1 MSHCCL
7 SRPWIK
13 RSALFIVSLLLIG
26 APALADEIDDEFRF
40 ASALIEWG
48 FADYADKVVQQILR
62 QFPSQQDR
70 AKLIQ
75 AEILISR
82 RKFTEAEDLV
92 KAMGA
97 GNPKAQAI
105 SLALAKGY
113 YAMGETEKS
122 KQLYNDFFKLYE
134 GKVPTDPDLLRFY
147 QDSAYQ
153 FGQMLEAAGDK
164 EGAIKAYARVLTTN
178 PDRNTMRMLQ
188 AQQAELH
195 VAVASSGPEDQ
206 KEKNLV
212 EAKKLCDQ
220 IQWGGLDI
228 PFGQS
233 IITAAHIE
241 MVRGNN
247 SAAQKVLQNNL
258 DILKEIDTYLKDSG
272 LPMSVSP
279 MAGARFLLGELI
291 EKDANALSKNKEKVN
306 EAIQAYARALTEFY
320 NVFAKYGDSDWGSQ
334 AGMRAQA
341 IKAILEEQYG
351 KKINVD
357 LGQFQTKAAETQFRM
372 ADNLFRQKQWK
383 TAITEYLK
391 NLNQFPETDASLA
404 ALGNLAIAYASDND
418 PFMAKMVGLYM
429 GERFPGKPRAAIG
442 LLALGKHYFDL
453 KDEPMYLFAYETY
466 LRHFPQDERAAAILF
481 TLATMRTEAGDPVG
495 ANKYFQQIVDNY
507 PKDKY
512 YTKAINQLS
521 WGYYASSNY
530 AQAAK
535 SFAGYVAEAQPSPDK
550 ARAQFMLADCYR
562 QLGQFPQALAEYEK
576 LVQWLAPKDNPYAT
590 SAADVK
596 KNAELLEKAVYQ
608 RAFCYSRI
616 NQPPEAVKDNR
627 DKAIRGYDMFIQL
640 FPQSEMASK
649 ALNAKGTV
657 QLELGQFDAAA
668 KTFDE
673 LAAKYPQSEEGKS
686 ALFALVRSAL
696 EIKQYEQARSAFAKM
711 LTGGGQYT
719 ADQFVRIGQMMLDGG
734 QHAEAVKAFVK
745 IETMTEE
752 RTMLE
757 RSLYGLGRAHYALKE
772 YPEAIKA
779 LESLMERYP
788 KSGLFYDAKFML
800 GEAYRETQRLDDAF
814 KALSDVF
821 RSASDAMLI
830 NRASLALGAIQ
841 IQQGDKTGALA
852 SYQRVALLTDVS
864 KPEFRPL
871 VEESLVKSIE
881 LAMELGRYQD
891 VQDSCDQYLKDFPAG
906 ANIEAVRKAKADAR
920 LKAATAPAP
929 EPVPA
934 QPGTAPAKP

>member
-7 SRPWIK
+7 SRPWIT
-13 RSALFIVSLLLIG
+13 RLTLCFSLLLIG
-26 APALADEIDDEFRF
+26 MPVLADEIDDEFRF

-48 FADYADKVVQQILR
+48 FPDYADKVVQQILR

-75 AEILISR
+75 AEVLISR

-105 SLALAKGY
+105 TLALAKGY
-113 YAMGETEKS
+113 YAMGETEKA

-153 FGQMLEAAGDK
+153 FGQMLETAGDK
-164 EGAIKAYARVLTTN
+164 EGAIKAYARVLSSN
-178 PDRNTMRMLQ
+178 PDRNTTRLLQ
-188 AQQAELH
+188 AQQAELYVQ
-195 VAVASSGPEDQ
+195 VAQSGPVDQ
-206 KEKNLV
+206 REKNLTA
-212 EAKKLCDQ
+212 AKKLCDE

-241 MVRGNN
+241 IVRGNTA
-247 SAAQKVLQNNL
+247 AAQKVLQNNL

-279 MAGARFLLGELI
+279 MAGARFLLGDLL

-306 EAIQAYARALTEFY
+306 EAIQTYARALTEFY

-334 AGMRAQA
+334 AGMRAQQ
-341 IKAILEEQYG
+341 IKTILEEQYG

-357 LGQFQTKAAETQFRM
+357 LGQFQTKAAETQFRL
-372 ADNLFRQKQWK
+372 ADNLFRQKQYQS
-383 TAITEYLK
+383 AVSEYLK
-391 NLNQFPETDASLA
+391 NLNQFPETDASVA
-404 ALGNLAIAYASDND
+404 ALGNLAIAYASEND
-418 PFMAKMVGLYM
+418 PFMVKVVSLYM
-429 GERFPGKPRAAIG
+429 GERFAGRPRAALG

-453 KDEPMYLFAYETY
+453 KDEPMYMFAYETY
-466 LRHFPQDERAAAILF
+466 LQYFPQDERAAAILF
-481 TLATMRTEAGDPVG
+481 TLATMRTEAGDPAG
-495 ANKYFQQIVDNY
+495 AAKYFQQIVSNY

-530 AQAAK
+530 EGAAK
-535 SFAGYVAEAQPSPDK
+535 SFALYVAEAQPSPDK
-550 ARAQFMLADCYR
+550 AKAQFMLADSYR
-562 QLGQFPQALAEYEK
+562 QLGKFPEALAEYEK
-576 LVQWLAPKDNPYAT
+576 LVQWLAPKNNPFAT
-590 SAADVK
+590 SAADVR
-596 KNAELLEKAVYQ
+596 KNSELLEKAVYQ
-608 RAFCYSRI
+608 RAYCYSRI
-616 NQPPEAVKDNR
+616 GGSPDVVKDNR
-627 DKAIRGYDMFIQL
+627 EKSIRGYDMFIQL
-640 FPQSEMASK
+640 FPQSDMASS
-649 ALNAKGTV
+649 AMNAKGTV
-657 QLELGQFDAAA
+657 QLELGQFDAAT

-696 EIKQYEQARSAFAKM
+696 EIKQYDQAKSAFAKM

-734 QHAEAVKAFVK
+734 QYPEAIKAFEK

-752 RTMLE
+752 RTLLE
-757 RSLYGLGRAHYALKE
+757 RSLYGLGRALYETKQ
-772 YPEAIKA
+772 YTEAIKA
-779 LESLMERYP
+779 LESMLERYP
-788 KSGLFYDAKFML
+788 KSGLFYGSKFML
-800 GEAYRETQRLDDAF
+800 GEAYRETQRLDDAV

-821 RSASDAMLI
+821 RSSSDPMLI
-830 NRASLALGAIQ
+830 NRASMALGAIQ
-841 IQQGDKTGALA
+841 ILQGDKMGALA
-852 SYQRVALLTDVS
+852 SYQRVALLTDTS

-871 VEESLVKSIE
+871 VEESLVKAID

-906 ANIEAVRKAKADAR
+906 DKIEVVRKAKADAK
-920 LKAATAPAP
+920 LKAAQAPAP
-929 EPVPA
+929 VQPA
-934 QPGTAPAKP
+934 AGPAGP

>member
-7 SRPWIK
+7 SRPWIA
-13 RSALFIVSLLLIG
+13 RLTLCFSLLLISTSV
-26 APALADEIDDEFRF
+26 LADEIDDEFRF

-48 FADYADKVVQQILR
+48 FPDYADKVVQQILR

-97 GNPKAQAI
+97 ANPKAQAI
-105 SLALAKGY
+105 TLALAKGY
-113 YAMGETEKS
+113 YATGETEKS
-122 KQLYNDFFKLYE
+122 KQLYNEFFKLYE

-164 EGAIKAYARVLTTN
+164 EGAIKAYTRVLSTN

-188 AQQAELH
+188 AQQAELY
-195 VAVASSGPEDQ
+195 VDVASSGPEDQ
-206 KEKNLV
+206 REKNLG

-220 IQWGGLDI
+220 VLWGGLDI
-228 PFGQS
+228 PFGQA
-233 IITAAHIE
+233 IITSAHIE

-247 SAAQKVLQNNL
+247 AAAQKVLQNNL
-258 DILKEIDTYLKDSG
+258 DILKEVDTYLRDSG

-291 EKDANALSKNKEKVN
+291 EKDAKALSKNKEKVN
-306 EAIQAYARALTEFY
+306 EAIQAYGKALTEYY
-320 NVFAKYGDSDWGSQ
+320 NVFAKYGDSDWGPQ
-334 AGMRAQA
+334 AGMRAQE
-341 IKAILEEQYG
+341 IKSILEEQYG
-351 KKINVD
+351 KKINID
-357 LGQFQTKAAETQFRM
+357 LGQFQAKAAETQFRL
-372 ADNLFRQKQWK
+372 ADNLFRQKQYK
-383 TAITEYLK
+383 SAIVEYLK
-391 NLNQFPETDASLA
+391 NLNQFPETDVSVA
-404 ALGNLAIAYASDND
+404 ALGNLAIAYASESD
-418 PFMAKMVGLYM
+418 PFMAKVVALYM
-429 GERFPGKPRAAIG
+429 GERFAGQQRAAVG

-453 KDEPMYLFAYETY
+453 KDEPMYMLSYETY
-466 LRHFPQDERAAAILF
+466 LQHFPQDERAAAILF
-481 TLATMRTEAGDPVG
+481 TLATIRTEAGDAVG
-495 ANKYFQQIVDNY
+495 ANKFYQQIVSSY

-512 YTKAINQLS
+512 FTKAMNQLS

-530 AQAAK
+530 AEAAK
-535 SFAGYVAEAQPSPDK
+535 SFAGYVTEAQPSPDK
-550 ARAQFMLADCYR
+550 AKAQFMLADCYR

-576 LVQWLAPKDNPYAT
+576 LVQWLAPKENPYAT
-590 SAADVK
+590 SAADVR
-596 KNAELLEKAVYQ
+596 KNADLLEKAVYQ

-616 NQPPEAVKDNR
+616 KDPPEALKDNR
-627 DKAIRGYDMFIQL
+627 EKSIRGYDLFIQL
-640 FPQSEMASK
+640 FPQSDMASK
-649 ALNAKGTV
+649 AMNAKGTV

-711 LTGGGQYT
+711 LTGGGEYT
-719 ADQFVRIGQMMLDGG
+719 ADQFVRIGQMMLDGK
-734 QHAEAVKAFVK
+734 QYADAIKAFEK
-745 IETMTEE
+745 IENMTEE
-752 RTMLE
+752 RTLLE
-757 RSLYGLGRAHYALKE
+757 RSLYGLGRAHFETKQYA
-772 YPEAIKA
+772 EAIKA
-779 LESLMERYP
+779 LENLLTRYS
-788 KSGLFYDAKFML
+788 KSGLFYPAKFML
-800 GEAYRETQRLDDAF
+800 GEAYRETQRLDDAV

-821 RSASDAMLI
+821 RSASDALLI
-830 NRASLALGAIQ
+830 NRASIALGAIQ
-841 IQQGDKTGALA
+841 MQQGDKTGALA
-852 SYQRVALLTDVS
+852 SYQRVALLADPS

-871 VEESLVKSIE
+871 VEESLLGAIAV
-881 LAMELGRYQD
+881 AMELGRYQD

-906 ANIEAVRKAKADAR
+906 EKIEAVRKAKADAK
-920 LKAATAPAP
+920 LKATQAPAP
-929 EPVPA
+929 A
-934 QPGTAPAKP
+934 QPAAAPAKP